1 MSDAPVVAE
10 RVVLN
15 WHNFLSSASTW
26 ELEDWQRY
34 IDQCV
39 KMRFNTL
46 MVHAYGNN
54 PIFSFRFNGQ
64 EKPVGYLA
72 TTREGRD
79 WGTQHVNDIRRLVG
93 GEIFSAPVFGASVA
107 LVPAADRVSAAQALM
122 QKVFRHARSRGM
134 HITFALDVDTDSA
147 NPQGIIQTLPE
158 SARISGGGLQL
169 PNPDTPEGYAYF
181 KAQVSQ
187 LLDLYPEIDR
197 LTAWFRGYGTPWC
210 DLKVEEFPEG
220 WQAEYEAA
228 LERNTDVK
236 NSKMAPSVFTIS
248 RIVRAFGK
256 ALVEVGRDDVELSGG
271 SWWPWRFVNEADAF
285 FPPQASVIPLDWPG
299 FDTPEN
305 YRPAKSG
312 RKIIPILWAH
322 HDDYTYLGRPYT
334 PFENFSGMLK
344 ERGVAGYGIIHWTMR
359 PLDLYFKSLSEQ
371 VWSTTENMPV
381 RESCDRMAARSFGE
395 SAREPGGEYL
405 YRFVT
410 EAPMFGRETGNRFM
424 DQPLAAPDESVAGM
438 RRRLELLERIDGNA
452 LAPEGRSHLAYF
464 RDFEKF
470 MLEFFESHL
479 AYERTEELIK
489 QGAFDD
495 ARKEIAKANPEA
507 VISRFVRAA
516 SHGEISRGEEA
527 LVISLN
533 LRWLPTIVSA
543 RQALGLEPVRIM
555 FAPTH
560 HEPLAQGPGSNTF
573 HMDAERRIWKVMGEK
588 ETKAKIVK
596 HGDGYLLQADD
607 PLKLGLGPIM
617 GHKLVDGR
625 YAVKTRPESNGY
637 PTEFN
642 VTKGSLILALE
653 PGEMGALGAVAIEA
667 VQEKADK

>member
-1 MSDAPVVAE
+1 M
-10 RVVLN
+10 
-15 WHNFLSSASTW
+15 
-26 ELEDWQRY
+26 
-34 IDQCV
+34 
-39 KMRFNTL
+39 
-46 MVHAYGNN
+46 
-54 PIFSFRFNGQ
+54 
-64 EKPVGYLA
+64 
-72 TTREGRD
+72 
-79 WGTQHVNDIRRLVG
+79 
-93 GEIFSAPVFGASVA
+93 
-107 LVPAADRVSAAQALM
+107 
-122 QKVFRHARSRGM
+122 
-134 HITFALDVDTDSA
+134 
-147 NPQGIIQTLPE
+147 
-158 SARISGGGLQL
+158 
-169 PNPDTPEGYAYF
+169 
-181 KAQVSQ
+181 
-187 LLDLYPEIDR
+187 
-197 LTAWFRGYGTPWC
+197 
-210 DLKVEEFPEG
+210 
-220 WQAEYEAA
+220 
-228 LERNTDVK
+228 
-236 NSKMAPSVFTIS
+236 
-248 RIVRAFGK
+248 
-256 ALVEVGRDDVELSGG
+256 
-271 SWWPWRFVNEADAF
+271 NEADAF
-285 FPPQASVIPLDWPG
+285 FPPDASVISLDWPG
-299 FDTPEN
+299 FDAPDD
-305 YRPAKSG
+305 YRSAKSG

-424 DQPLAAPDESVAGM
+424 DQPLAAPDESAAVM
-438 RRRLELLERIDGNA
+438 RRRLELLERIDANA

-543 RQALGLEPVRIM
+543 RQALGLEPVRVM

-560 HEPLAQGPGSNTF
+560 HEPLAQGAGSNTF
-573 HMDAERRIWKVMGEK
+573 HMDAERKIWKVMGEK

-596 HGDGYLLQADD
+596 HGDGYLLQAGA
-607 PLKLGLGPIM
+607 PLKLELGPIM
-617 GHKLVDGR
+617 GHKLLDGR
-625 YAVKTRPESNGY
+625 YAVKSWPESTGQ
-637 PTEFN
+637 PAEFH
-642 VTKGSLILALE
+642 VTNGSLMLALE
-653 PGEMGALGAVAIEA
+653 PGDMGALGAVAIEA